1 MSRAI
6 HTTLE
11 SAIEAFETGDPV
23 LIYDGADR
31 EHEVDLLYP
40 AHSVDPRAVTRLR
53 NDAGGLV
60 FVAIPST
67 IADAFDLPFLHDVL
81 DHPATEYDSVGYDT
95 RPSFSLS
102 VNHRDTYTGV
112 TDEDR
117 STTIQALAKAARNP
131 STTDFAA
138 EFRAPGHVHL
148 LRGAAGLLAARRGH
162 TELGLALARET
173 ENVAAV
179 AGAEMLDDVTG
190 RAMSPE
196 SARDYAARHEL
207 VYLDAR
213 DVFEHLA

>member
-6 HTTLE
+6 LTSLE
-11 SAIEAFETGDPV
+11 SAITAFETGRPV

-40 AHSVDPRAVTRLR
+40 AESVDTMAVTRLR

-60 FVAIPST
+60 FVAIPADV
-67 IADAFDLPFLHDVL
+67 ADAFELPFLHDVI
-81 DHPATEYDSVGYDT
+81 DHPATEYEDVGYDA

-102 VNHRDTYTGV
+102 VNHRETYTGV

-117 STTIQALAKAARNP
+117 AKTIKELAAAAQTPER
-131 STTDFAA
+131 TDFAA

-148 LRGAAGLLAARRGH
+148 LRGAQGLLADRQGH
-162 TELGLALARET
+162 TELGLALAE
-173 ENVAAV
+173 AADV
-179 AGAEMLDDVTG
+179 SAIAGAEMLDDTSG
-190 RAMSPE
+190 KAMSPDA
-196 SARDYAARHEL
+196 AREYAARHEL

-213 DVFEHLA
+213 DVCSHFS